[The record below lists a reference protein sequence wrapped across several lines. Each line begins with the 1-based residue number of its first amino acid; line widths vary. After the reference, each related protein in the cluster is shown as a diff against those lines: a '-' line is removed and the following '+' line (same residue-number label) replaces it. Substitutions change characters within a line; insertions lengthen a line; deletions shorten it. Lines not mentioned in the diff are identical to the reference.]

1 MTTVPLIRRAARV
14 VTIGTVA
21 TLVAATATL
30 NATARATE
38 ATTTTTSVAAA
49 VSTKQ
54 LAHFRDALRERSTR
68 YGSDAPV
75 GPNPATSLVPPGT
88 PRDYQGWAEQS
99 ARLAAQRMASQANKQ
114 ARSQGNLKVLPG
126 ITATEDEPAGTRG
139 SNDTRANAEVLKGFG
154 TGRNPRATLL
164 GTQSPEVVPDSA
176 LKKIAPNT
184 EDDSTPELARDT
196 GIVGTTRGIR
206 TTGFRGDSPTME
218 DPGEDDDFYRLT
230 LAGGERLTARM
241 TATSGTLE
249 PLMVLVDA
257 DLNFITDTFSEFGTD
272 VALSASIPKAGTY
285 YLVATGWT
293 VFGAPPEGP
302 TTGKYALKVAA
313 GADDRDV
320 WSVNLKAGDVL
331 GSTLDTPGY
340 VAVSG
345 PNGTE
350 TRSSAQDASYFYPL
364 DSPLPGAT
372 GYANADYVVAKDGRY
387 FVEFGGGT
395 GTYRATLEVYRY
407 GGEGAAA
414 QTIFLDTDGARVN
427 TRIWG
432 GGYGVVN
439 LSPLSSFMGKWGLTK
454 AQEPALVRAIKKNLE
469 ENLRADLAATGLSG
483 TVTLKVVSSADGVDL
498 TGQPGVT
505 RMILGG
511 TIAESGIGTI
521 GIAES
526 IDPGNFGRTETGLV
540 LLDSLSEPGNRMQ
553 APYSLNSYPGQGA
566 KKLSFVAQGLGNVTS
581 HEVGHMIGNWHTDN
595 ANAQRSLMD
604 AGGNFAQMF
613 GVGPDR
619 IGGTADDR
627 DVDFTKDTYDLGE
640 GFIGREDT
648 TARSTFG
655 MSR

>member
-1 MTTVPLIRRAARV
+1 ML
-14 VTIGTVA
+14 
-21 TLVAATATL
+21 
-30 NATARATE
+30 
-38 ATTTTTSVAAA
+38 
-49 VSTKQ
+49 
-54 LAHFRDALRERSTR
+54 FRS
-68 YGSDAPV
+68 
-75 GPNPATSLVPPGT
+75 
-88 PRDYQGWAEQS
+88 
-99 ARLAAQRMASQANKQ
+99 QRMASQATKQ
-114 ARSQGNLKVLPG
+114 ARARENQRVLPG

-139 SNDTRANAEVLKGFG
+139 SNDTRANAEVLEGFG
-154 TGRNPRATLL
+154 TDQNPQATLL
-164 GTQSPEVVPDSA
+164 GTQSPEVIPDSA

-196 GIVGTTRGIR
+196 GISDKNKGIK
-206 TTGFRGDSPTME
+206 TTGFRGDSPAME
-218 DPGEDDDFYRLT
+218 DPGEDDDFYRMT

-241 TATSGTLE
+241 TATSGSLE
-249 PLMVLVDA
+249 PVMVLVDEN
-257 DLNFITDTFSEFGTD
+257 LNFITDTFFESGTD
-272 VALSASIPKAGTY
+272 VRLTASIPKAGTY
-285 YLVATGWT
+285 YLIATGWT

-302 TTGKYALKVAA
+302 TTGKYSLKVAA

-331 GSTLDTPGY
+331 GATLNAPGY
-340 VAVSG
+340 VSVSG
-345 PNGTE
+345 PTGTE
-350 TRSSAQDASYFYPL
+350 THRSAQDASYIYPL

-372 GYANADYVVAKDGRY
+372 GYANADYVAAKDGRY
-387 FVEFGGGT
+387 FVEFGGGS
-395 GTYRATLEVYRY
+395 GAYQGKLEVYRY
-407 GGEGAAA
+407 GGEGGAA

-469 ENLRADLAATGLSG
+469 ENLRADLAAAGLSDS
-483 TVTLKVVSSADGVDL
+483 VALNVVSSADGADL

-505 RMILGG
+505 RIILGG

-540 LLDSLSEPGNRMQ
+540 LLDSLSEPGNRRQ
-553 APYSLNSYPGQGA
+553 APYSLNSYPGPGA

-595 ANAQRSLMD
+595 ANGQRSLMD

-619 IGGTADDR
+619 IGGTADDL
-627 DVDFTKDTYDLGE
+627 DVDFTKDTYDLFE

-648 TARSTFG
+648 TARSAFG

>member
-1 MTTVPLIRRAARV
+1 MTTAPPIRRAARV
-14 VTIGTVA
+14 VTIGAVA
-21 TLVAATATL
+21 TLVAATATIS
-30 NATARATE
+30 ATAQATNV
-38 ATTTTTSVAAA
+38 TTSVAAA
-49 VSTKQ
+49 VSDQQ
-54 LAHFRDALRERSTR
+54 LTQFRDALRERGTR
-68 YGSDAPV
+68 YASDTPV
-75 GPNPATSLVPPGT
+75 GPNPSTSLVPPGT

-99 ARLAAQRMASQANKQ
+99 TRLAAQRMASQATKQ
-114 ARSQGNLKVLPG
+114 ARSQENQRVLPG

-139 SNDTRANAEVLKGFG
+139 SNDTRANADVLEGFG
-154 TGRNPRATLL
+154 TDQNPSATLL
-164 GTQSPEVVPDSA
+164 GTQSPEVIPDSA
-176 LKKIAPNT
+176 LKRIAPNT

-196 GIVGTTRGIR
+196 GIAGTTKGIR

-230 LAGGERLTARM
+230 LAGGERLSARM

-249 PLMVLVDA
+249 PIMVLVDE
-257 DLNFITDTFSEFGTD
+257 DLNFITDTFYEWGTD
-272 VALSASIPKAGTY
+272 VRLNASIPKAGTY
-285 YLVATGWT
+285 YLIATGWT

-302 TTGKYALKVAA
+302 TTGKYSLKVAA
-313 GADDRDV
+313 GGDDRDV
-320 WSVNLKAGDVL
+320 WSVDLAAGDVL
-331 GSTLDTPGY
+331 GATLDTPGY
-340 VAVSG
+340 VSVSG
-345 PNGTE
+345 PKGTE
-350 TRSSAQDASYFYPL
+350 THRSAQDASYIYPL

-372 GYANADYVVAKDGRY
+372 GYANADYVVPKDGRY
-387 FVEFGGGT
+387 FVEFGGGS
-395 GTYRATLEVYRY
+395 GPYQGKLEVYRH

-454 AQEPALVRAIKKNLE
+454 AQEPVLVRAIKKNLE
-469 ENLRADLAATGLSG
+469 ENLRADLAAAGLSDS
-483 TVTLKVVSSADGVDL
+483 VALNVVSSADGVDL

-505 RMILGG
+505 RIILGG

-540 LLDSLSEPGNRMQ
+540 LLDSLSEPGNRRK
-553 APYSLNSYPGQGA
+553 APYSLNSYPGPGA

-595 ANAQRSLMD
+595 ANGQLSLMD

-627 DVDFTKDTYDLGE
+627 DVDFTKDTYAPWE

-648 TARSTFG
+648 TARSAFG